1 MNNFSIFRATASPKQ
16 KGQGLVEFTL
26 ILPLLLLLTSGIVEF
41 GRMFAIYNGVSNASR
56 EAVRWGSV
64 VGDSDPNQD
73 GTQYYFLNCSGIRTA
88 ARRSAILTPLADND
102 IVIAYEKAN
111 ADGGFTQIGNCVQNT
126 QPNPSIENGYRMVV
140 SISATY
146 SPILPLLPF
155 PTSTFSFSAAR
166 TIFPNVV
173 GSPACGDSVDND
185 NDGQTDY
192 PNDVGCAS
200 AADPDET
207 TANSIAPCYPLT
219 VNVAPADAGTY
230 TTNPDSDPNCPSGQF
245 SDFVIVIAATQSGY
259 NFVDWSG
266 DASGTNPS
274 LTVSMTDAKTVT
286 ASFVEICYSLNIS
299 VSPANG
305 GSVAPSAQNCST
317 DYTTGAVVSLQA
329 NGGSGYGFSHWSGD
343 VSTIADT
350 AAASTTITMD
360 GNSADGTGNKTLTA
374 NFIPVPCYSL
384 DASVATSSWS
394 EGTISTSSSPANC
407 AGGQYN
413 QGTQISILATPFG
426 GYEFVNWT
434 ADEAGTNEISVSNP
448 LTIAIASNLSAF
460 ANFDEIDYGNCY
472 TLTTN
477 TLVTGGGVGGSVIVT
492 PASGG
497 GCPAGQYPNGTQVT
511 VSAITNSGYT
521 FTGWS
526 GAASGATAS
535 TTVTVNANP
544 TVVSANFSRN
554 CYTLLIILVPGTGGS
569 VSTNPASSA
578 GCPAGKFYA
587 GEALQVTATP
597 AAGYSFAYWSG
608 LGMTST
614 SPTDSGVMPAAAAGV
629 TARFNATCVS
639 AGAISSTSAQTI
651 QLDYTNYT
659 GVTRSITGIDV
670 TWPSGGS
677 NRFTKV
683 EFGVAPSN
691 WSILWS
697 ANANNSPTTIASTLS
712 GWQNGNTG
720 MLDATTKT
728 LLLTFNFN
736 VSGPF
741 QVTATFDNNSSCAVT
756 ISKSF

>member
-1 MNNFSIFRATASPKQ
+1 M
-16 KGQGLVEFTL
+16 VEFAL
-26 ILPLLLLLTSGIVEF
+26 ILPLLLLLMAGIVEF
-41 GRMFAIYNGVSNASR
+41 GRMFAIYNSVSNASR

-73 GTQYYFLNCSGIRTA
+73 GAQYYFLNCSGIRAA

-126 QPNPSIENGYRMVV
+126 QPDSPIENGYRIVV
-140 SISATY
+140 TISAAY

-155 PTSTFSFSAAR
+155 PTQTFSFSAAR

-200 AADPDET
+200 AADSDET
-207 TANSIAPCYPLT
+207 TANSTATCYPLT
-219 VNVAPADAGTY
+219 VNVAPANAGTY
-230 TTNPDSDPNCPSGQF
+230 TTNPESDPNCSSGQF
-245 SDFVIVIAATQSGY
+245 SDFVIVVAAAQTGY

-274 LTVSMTDAKTVT
+274 LTVSMTGAKAVT
-286 ASFVEICYSLNIS
+286 ATFAENCYNLNIS
-299 VSPANG
+299 VSPADG
-305 GSVAPSAQNCST
+305 GSVTPSAQNCA
-317 DYTTGAVVSLQA
+317 TGYAAGTVVSLQA

-343 VSTIADT
+343 VSTIANT
-350 AAASTTITMD
+350 AAASTTIAMD
-360 GNSADGTGNKTLTA
+360 GNSADGTGNKTITA
-374 NFIPVPCYSL
+374 NFIPVSCYSL
-384 DASVATSSWS
+384 DASVSTSSWG
-394 EGTISTSSSPANC
+394 EGAISTSSSPANC
-407 AGGQYN
+407 AGGKYN
-413 QGTQISILATPFG
+413 AGTQISILATPLES
-426 GYEFVNWT
+426 YEFINWT
-434 ADEAGTNEISVSNP
+434 ADEAGTNEISTSNP
-448 LTIAIASNLSAF
+448 LTITVTSNLSVF
-460 ANFDEIDYGNCY
+460 ANFDEIDYEDCY

-492 PASGG
+492 PASDGS
-497 GCPAGQYPNGTQVT
+497 CPAGQYSDDTQVT
-511 VSAITNSGYT
+511 VTAVANSGYS

-526 GAASGATAS
+526 GAASGASTS
-535 TTVTVNANP
+535 TTVSVDANP
-544 TVVSANFSRN
+544 TVVNANFSRN
-554 CYTLLIILVPGTGGS
+554 CYTLSIILVPSTGGT
-569 VSTNPASSA
+569 VSTNPTSSS

-587 GEALQVTATP
+587 GQALQATAT
-597 AAGYSFAYWSG
+597 AAPGYSFAYWSG

-614 SPTDSGVMPAAAAGV
+614 SPTDSGVMPAADAGV

-639 AGAISSTSAQTI
+639 AGTLSSTSAQTI

-659 GVTRSITGIDV
+659 GVTRSITRIDV
-670 TWPSGGS
+670 TWPSGG
-677 NRFTKV
+677 NKRFTKV
-683 EFGVAPSN
+683 EFGTAPSN

-697 ANANNSPTTIASTLS
+697 ANENKSPTTIASTLP

-720 MLDATTKT
+720 MLDATIKT

-736 VSGPF
+736 ISGVF
-741 QVTATFDNNSSCAVT
+741 QVTVTFDNNSSCAVT
-756 ISKSF
+756 ISKTF